1 MPRLIVVFTSFYAF
15 IALKKS
21 GEVEQR
27 DRHVCTGV
35 PSAGVVTYI
44 IRVESSEEL

>member
-27 DRHVCTGV
+27 DRHLCAEFQV
-35 PSAGVVTYI
+35 
-44 IRVESSEEL
+44 RVW